1 VFKRCALAQVVPF
14 LIMIALGLVAAL
26 IGPNFIRRR
35 ESRPPAAPSSGEV
48 MDTPHDAAP
57 R

>member
-14 LIMIALGLVAAL
+14 LIMIAFGLVAAL

-35 ESRPPAAPSSGEV
+35 ESRPPAAPSSGQV

>member
-1 VFKRCALAQVVPF
+1 VFKRCALAQVAPF
-14 LIMIALGLVAAL
+14 LVMIALGLVLAL

-35 ESRPPAAPSSGEV
+35 ESRPPAAPSSGQV
-48 MDTPHDAAP
+48 MDTPHDADP